1 MNNAKAQKHVAEV
14 DQSIIKAEAI
24 VSAQERRIRRLAA
37 GGLPTAQVEKTLE
50 NLKNSAQVLRNLR
63 ELLTKLSET

>member
-37 GGLPTAQVEKTLE
+37 GGLPTAQAEK
-50 NLKNSAQVLRNLR
+50 NLKKFEKFGACLA
-63 ELLTKLSET
+63 KLPRAVGKAF